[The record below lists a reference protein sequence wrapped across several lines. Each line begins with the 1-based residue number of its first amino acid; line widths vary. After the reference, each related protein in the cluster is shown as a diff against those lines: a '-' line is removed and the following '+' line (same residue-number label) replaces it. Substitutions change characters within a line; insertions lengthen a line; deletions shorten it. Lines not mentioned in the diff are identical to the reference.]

1 MRLGQR
7 MRRAQWVQRVQ
18 RVQFW
23 QQRSQSVQWVQTWSS
38 TTIRGSCST
47 ATTFLQHSSSL
58 SVRLPVPGPISRTV
72 SVALIPAFSIIAAVT
87 SGFLSKCCPSEWW
100 SSTPAWRYGAAAW
113 RCSGF
118 FSRPTLGMSS
128 SPTRYRFD
136 ARRLGLKVDAA
147 RAAVHSPLRPNCAS
161 LRGGLRTKGAK
172 LFQRRLYSL
181 PSVPKHTRHRRHQ
194 KALIALR
201 PEATRARAAQG
212 INRGGQQRA
221 RALVPTLSRRRRTS

>member
-118 FSRPTLGMSS
+118 FSRPTLGMSELAYTIS
-128 SPTRYRFD
+128 VRRQT
-136 ARRLGLKVDAA
+136 ARLKVE
-147 RAAVHSPLRPNCAS
+147 RGQGQPSTPRRLRPNCAS
-161 LRGGLRTKGAK
+161 LRGRQADKNLQLGEGVSRIPKTIISRCPL
-172 LFQRRLYSL
+172 SL
-181 PSVPKHTRHRRHQ
+181 HTSPVVKR
-194 KALIALR
+194 K
-201 PEATRARAAQG
+201 P
-212 INRGGQQRA
+212 
-221 RALVPTLSRRRRTS
+221 

>member
-23 QQRSQSVQWVQTWSS
+23 QQRSQSVQWWVQTWSS

-118 FSRPTLGMSS
+118 FSRPTLGMSELAYTIS
-128 SPTRYRFD
+128 V
-136 ARRLGLKVDAA
+136 RRKTA
-147 RAAVHSPLRPNCAS
+147 RAQSERCRPRSGQTVAS
-161 LRGGLRTKGAK
+161 LRGRQRGTKVTNQK
-172 LFQRRLYSL
+172 DLCFQRPTRL
-181 PSVPKHTRHRRHQ
+181 PPVPKHVTRRQHE
-194 KALIALR
+194 KALIALCR
-201 PEATRARAAQG
+201 PEATRALER
-212 INRGGQQRA
+212 
-221 RALVPTLSRRRRTS
+221 LEE

>member
-23 QQRSQSVQWVQTWSS
+23 QQRSQRTQWVQTWSS

-118 FSRPTLGMSS
+118 FSRPTLGMSELAYTIS
-128 SPTRYRFD
+128 VRRQT
-136 ARRLGLKVDAA
+136 ARLKVE
-147 RAAVHSPLRPNCAS
+147 
-161 LRGGLRTKGAK
+161 RGQGQPSTPDGSAQTVQVFEGGKRTKICSYSK
-172 LFQRRLYSL
+172 DHYLSL
-181 PSVPKHTRHRRHQ
+181 PSVPTHVTRRQ
-194 KALIALR
+194 EKALIALR
-201 PEATRARAAQG
+201 PEATRALER
-212 INRGGQQRA
+212 
-221 RALVPTLSRRRRTS
+221 LEE

>member
-1 MRLGQR
+1 MRLRQR
-7 MRRAQWVQRVQ
+7 VRRAQCVQRVH

-118 FSRPTLGMSS
+118 FSRPTLGMSELAYTIS
-128 SPTRYRFD
+128 V
-136 ARRLGLKVDAA
+136 RRKTA
-147 RAAVHSPLRPNCAS
+147 RAQGERCHGQPSTGSGQTVCKSSREATRTTGHKTAREILRRSVTVCLS
-161 LRGGLRTKGAK
+161 KDHYT
-172 LFQRRLYSL
+172 RL
-181 PSVPKHTRHRRHQ
+181 PPVPKHTSPVVKR
-194 KALIALR
+194 K
-201 PEATRARAAQG
+201 P
-212 INRGGQQRA
+212 
-221 RALVPTLSRRRRTS
+221 

>member
-1 MRLGQR
+1 

-23 QQRSQSVQWVQTWSS
+23 QQRSQSVQWWVQTWSS

-118 FSRPTLGMSS
+118 FSRPTLGMSELAYTIS
-128 SPTRYRFD
+128 VRRQT
-136 ARRLGLKVDAA
+136 ARLKVE
-147 RAAVHSPLRPNCAS
+147 RGQGQPSTPSRLLPNCAS
-161 LRGGLRTKGAK
+161 LRGRQADKNLQ
-172 LFQRRLYSL
+172 LFQRPLSL
-181 PSVPKHTRHRRHQ
+181 AALCPYTRHPSSRESPD
-194 KALIALR
+194 R
-201 PEATRARAAQG
+201 PQARGHESSRAARG
-212 INRGGQQRA
+212 INR
-221 RALVPTLSRRRRTS
+221 LI

>member
-1 MRLGQR
+1 

-118 FSRPTLGMSS
+118 FSRPTLGMSELAYTIS
-128 SPTRYRFD
+128 V
-136 ARRLGLKVDAA
+136 RRKTA
-147 RAAVHSPLRPNCAS
+147 RAQGERCQGTAVHAPAKLCRAS
-161 LRGGLRTKGAK
+161 LRGRQRGQKVTDTSK
-172 LFQRRLYSL
+172 LSKTDRETVLSL
-181 PSVPKHTRHRRHQ
+181 SVCPKTTILASPLSLNTRHPSSRESPD
-194 KALIALR
+194 R
-201 PEATRARAAQG
+201 PLQARGHESSRAARG
-212 INRGGQQRA
+212 INRRK
-221 RALVPTLSRRRRTS
+221 

>member
-23 QQRSQSVQWVQTWSS
+23 QQRSQSVQWWVQTWSS

-118 FSRPTLGMSS
+118 FSRPTLGMSELAYTIS
-128 SPTRYRFD
+128 VRRQT
-136 ARRLGLKVDAA
+136 ARLKVE
-147 RAAVHSPLRPNCAS
+147 RGQGQPSTPRRLRPNCAS
-161 LRGGLRTKGAK
+161 LRGRQADKNLSYSKDHY
-172 LFQRRLYSL
+172 LSL
-181 PSVPKHTRHRRHQ
+181 PSVPTHVTRRQ
-194 KALIALR
+194 EKALIALR
-201 PEATRARAAQG
+201 PEATRALER
-212 INRGGQQRA
+212 
-221 RALVPTLSRRRRTS
+221 LEE

>member
-1 MRLGQR
+1 

-23 QQRSQSVQWVQTWSS
+23 QQRSQSVQWWVQTWSS

-118 FSRPTLGMSS
+118 FSRPTLGMSELAYTIS
-128 SPTRYRFD
+128 VRRQT
-136 ARRLGLKVDAA
+136 ARLKV
-147 RAAVHSPLRPNCAS
+147 
-161 LRGGLRTKGAK
+161 
-172 LFQRRLYSL
+172 
-181 PSVPKHTRHRRHQ
+181 
-194 KALIALR
+194 
-201 PEATRARAAQG
+201 ERARDSRPLPAAPPKLCKSS
-212 INRGGQQRA
+212 REASGQKSAVIPKTIISRC
-221 RALVPTLSRRRRTS
+221 ALSLHTSPVVKRKP